1 MASEEYYSDHLS
13 GQRLK
18 QCYDLASERVLQYLA
33 AETNFVKNYLQPGM
47 RVLELG
53 CGYGRALA
61 ELIPTNAKLF
71 GLDIALANLQ
81 YCRVSLSQLDSCHLF
96 QMSAAVTGF
105 QSNSFDI
112 VFCIQNGLSAFK
124 MPPNKLILE
133 TMRLVKPGGTALF
146 SSYSQNFWD
155 YRLDWFIRQSR
166 AGLVGAIDYNKTKNG
181 IIHCKDGFT
190 ATTFSEADFT
200 DLCSDMFLLC
210 KTHEID
216 NSSIFCEVTKA

>member
-18 QCYDLASERVLQYLA
+18 QCYDLASERVLQHLA

-81 YCRVSLSQLDSCHLF
+81 YCRTSLSQLDSCHLF
-96 QMSAAVTGF
+96 Q
-105 QSNSFDI
+105 I
-112 VFCIQNGLSAFK
+112 
-124 MPPNKLILE
+124 
-133 TMRLVKPGGTALF
+133 
-146 SSYSQNFWD
+146 
-155 YRLDWFIRQSR
+155 
-166 AGLVGAIDYNKTKNG
+166 G
-181 IIHCKDGFT
+181 II
-190 ATTFSEADFT
+190 
-200 DLCSDMFLLC
+200 
-210 KTHEID
+210 
-216 NSSIFCEVTKA
+216 